1 MFRSARSTA
10 ARAGRR
16 RRTVRSSA
24 VPFPTAP
31 RAPAAAGLRWTVRE
45 KKTSEGDG
53 AAVWSGV
60 GGFGDVSYRSI
71 QMIG

>member
-53 AAVWSGV
+53 AAVWSGA